1 MRTKSIEKAKINSE
15 STAGNASK
23 TMISDEEIQ
32 AGANALLEKL
42 KFENPLLAIQ
52 IEVNRQI
59 TNAKCREYYWK
70 HREER
75 LEYERTRRRR
85 KSCKS
90 K

>member
-1 MRTKSIEKAKINSE
+1 MNSE
-15 STAGNASK
+15 STAGSV
-23 TMISDEEIQ
+23 TLTEEEIR

>member
-1 MRTKSIEKAKINSE
+1 MEEDKLRFEDDE
-15 STAGNASK
+15 DSTAGNTSR
-23 TMISDEEIQ
+23 IINEEIR

-75 LEYERTRRRR
+75 LEYERTKRRRQ
-85 KSCKS
+85 SCKS

>member
-1 MRTKSIEKAKINSE
+1 MRTTKSTEMAKMNSE
-15 STAGNASK
+15 STAGSV
-23 TMISDEEIQ
+23 TLTEEEIR

-52 IEVNRQI
+52 IEVNRQR
-59 TNAKCREYYWK
+59 TNAKRREYYWK

-85 KSCKS
+85 KSCKR

>member
-15 STAGNASK
+15 STAGSV
-23 TMISDEEIQ
+23 TLTEEEIR

-85 KSCKS
+85 KSCKR

>member
-15 STAGNASK
+15 STAGSV
-23 TMISDEEIQ
+23 TLTEEEIR